1 MPQDWAQS
9 SGSRCASV
17 PEAVISTL
25 PDIIQRTPLPYP
37 WAEGEKIPWDDPA
50 FSARMLREHLSQAH
64 DAASRRAEIIDR
76 HVGWIH
82 YRVLF
87 DSPSH
92 ILDLGCGPGLYSSRL
107 AARGHICTGIDFSP
121 ASIDYAKQWAADHKL
136 ACTYTLADIRQADF
150 GRDFDLVMLIFGEF
164 NVFKPDDARLIL
176 RKAHTA
182 LRPGGTLL
190 LEPHRYDFVRE
201 LGQQPATWYASAG
214 GLFSDQP
221 HLVLNECFWDAD
233 LHVTTERYFII
244 DAASG
249 TVARHA
255 SSMQAYTDD
264 QYRALLHE
272 CGYSGIQQYA
282 SLNGGADIQ
291 PGLQAITA
299 QKSE

>member
-1 MPQDWAQS
+1 
-9 SGSRCASV
+9 
-17 PEAVISTL
+17 VITDHRRNAINTL
-25 PDIIQRTPLPYP
+25 LDIIQRASLPHP
-37 WAEGEKIPWDDPA
+37 WAEGEKIPWDDLA
-50 FSARMLREHLSQAH
+50 FSARMLQEHLSQAH

-76 HVGWIH
+76 HVQWIH
-82 YRVLF
+82 QHLLRGV
-87 DSPSH
+87 PSH
-92 ILDLGCGPGLYSSRL
+92 ILDLGCGPGLYSSRF
-107 AARGHICTGIDFSP
+107 AALGHTCTGIDFSP
-121 ASIDYAKQWAADHKL
+121 ASIDYANNWAADQKL

-150 GRDFDLVMLIFGEF
+150 GRNFDLVMLIFGEF

-182 LRPGGTLL
+182 LKPGGALL

-201 LGQQPATWYASAG
+201 LGQQPATWYSSAS

-221 HLVLNECFWDAD
+221 HLVLNEYFWDAD
-233 LHVTTERYFII
+233 QHVATERYFII

-255 SSMQAYTDD
+255 SSMQAYSDE

-272 CGYSGIQQYA
+272 CGYSSIQQYP